1 MPADTFD
8 KLYLFRNLEPLQRDI
23 IRPIFIP
30 CSYRAET
37 VIFEQGE
44 ATDYLYLIVDGEVVV
59 SFKPD
64 DGPALIVARVHE
76 EGVVGWSAALGSPS
90 YTSSATCSTN
100 CQMLRV
106 RGTDLR
112 NLCEKHPET
121 GALVLER
128 LATVIAER
136 LRNTH
141 EHVISLLERGLH
153 VRSQATAQKY
163 LTAGNT

>member
-1 MPADTFD
+1 MPVDTFD
-8 KLYLFRNLEPLQRDI
+8 KLYLFKNLDPSQRDI
-23 IRPIFIP
+23 IRQIFNP
-30 CSYRAET
+30 CSYHAGT
-37 VIFEQGE
+37 VIFEQGD
-44 ATDYLYLIVDGEVVV
+44 ATDYLYLIVNGEVVI

-64 DGPALIVARVHE
+64 DGPALTVARVHE

-90 YTSSATCSTN
+90 YTSSAECSTN

-106 RGTDLR
+106 RGADLR

-141 EHVISLLERGLH
+141 EQVISLLERGLQVPNH
-153 VRSQATAQKY
+153 STAQKY

>member
-1 MPADTFD
+1 MPMELFD
-8 KLYLFRNLEPLQRDI
+8 RLYLFRNLDPIQRDI
-23 IRPIFIP
+23 IRSIFVP
-30 CSYRAET
+30 CDYQSGT

-44 ATDYLYLIVDGEVVV
+44 VTDYLYLIIDGEVVV

-64 DGPALIVARVHE
+64 DGPALTVAKVHE

-90 YTSSATCSTN
+90 YTSSAACSTN

-112 NLCEKHPET
+112 NLCEKYPET

-141 EHVISLLERGLH
+141 EHVIALLERGLQ
-153 VRSQATAQKY
+153 VPKRTITPKY
-163 LTAGNT
+163 LTAGNR

>member
-1 MPADTFD
+1 MPVDMFD
-8 KLYLFRNLEPLQRDI
+8 KLFLFRNLDPSQRDI
-23 IRPIFIP
+23 IRPLFVP
-30 CSYRAET
+30 CSFHAGT

-44 ATDYLYLIVDGEVVV
+44 ATDSLYLIVDGEVVIN
-59 SFKPD
+59 FKPD
-64 DGPALIVARVHE
+64 DGPSLVVARVHE

-90 YTSSATCSTN
+90 YTSSAACSTN

-106 RGTDLR
+106 RGVDLR
-112 NLCEKHPET
+112 NLCEKYPET

-141 EHVISLLERGLH
+141 EHVIALLESGLQL
-153 VRSQATAQKY
+153 RSRAAVHKY
-163 LTAGNT
+163 LAAGNS

>member
-1 MPADTFD
+1 MPVDIFD
-8 KLYLFRNLEPLQRDI
+8 RLYLFRNLDSLQRDI
-23 IRPIFIP
+23 IRPIFNP
-30 CSYRAET
+30 CSFHAGT

-44 ATDYLYLIVDGEVVV
+44 ATDYLYLIVDGEVVI

-64 DGPALIVARVHE
+64 DGPALTVARVHE

-90 YTSSATCSTN
+90 YTSSAACSTN

-141 EHVISLLERGLH
+141 EQVIALLERGLQ
-153 VRSQATAQKY
+153 VRSHTTLHKY
-163 LTAGNT
+163 LAAGNS

>member
-23 IRPIFIP
+23 IRPIFNP
-30 CSYRAET
+30 CNYRAGT

-44 ATDYLYLIVDGEVVV
+44 ATDYLYLIVDGEVII

-64 DGPALIVARVHE
+64 DGPALTVARVRE

-90 YTSSATCSTN
+90 YTSSAACSTN

-106 RGTDLR
+106 RGADLR
-112 NLCEKHPET
+112 NLCEKHPDT

-141 EHVISLLERGLH
+141 EQVISLLERGLQ
-153 VRSQATAQKY
+153 VGSQAATQKY
-163 LTAGNT
+163 LPAGSP

>member
-1 MPADTFD
+1 MPTDLFER
-8 KLYLFRNLEPLQRDI
+8 LYLFRNLDPLQRDI
-23 IRPIFIP
+23 IRPIFTP
-30 CSYRAET
+30 CDYQSGT

-44 ATDYLYLIVDGEVVV
+44 STDYLYLIIDGEVVV

-64 DGPALIVARVHE
+64 DGPALTVARVHE

-90 YTSSATCSTN
+90 YTSSAVCSTN
-100 CQMLRV
+100 CRMLRV

-141 EHVISLLERGLH
+141 EQVIALLERGLQ
-153 VRSQATAQKY
+153 VPKPKFTPKF